1 MNDKPFG
8 IIYKAT
14 NIVNQK
20 VYIGQTVQT
29 LDKRK
34 SQHERMSK
42 NNPKFYFH
50 GAILKYG
57 ADNFIW
63 EKVFECTS
71 SDHLNEIETKL
82 ISDFNSQDKNFGYN
96 IDIGGKGCKR
106 SLDTIKKMIL
116 SRTGKK
122 ISEETK
128 KKISLAMSG
137 ENCMWHG
144 TDGPMFNKKHSEETK
159 KKMSEK
165 RKGMTHSL
173 QTREKIKNLKTKKVI
188 NTETGCVY
196 ESTKIVS
203 ELLNMN
209 ITTLRAMLN
218 GSNKNKTNYKYYEY
232 QRNN

>member
-1 MNDKPFG
+1 
-8 IIYKAT
+8 
-14 NIVNQK
+14 
-20 VYIGQTVQT
+20 
-29 LDKRK
+29 
-34 SQHERMSK
+34 MSK

-50 GAILKYG
+50 SAILKYG

-63 EKVFECTS
+63 EQVFECDS
-71 SDHLNEIETKL
+71 SDRLNEMEENTIL
-82 ISDFNSQDKNFGYN
+82 QYNSQDKNFGYN

-106 SLDTIKKMIL
+106 SVDTIKKMIL
-116 SRTGKK
+116 SRTGKSM
-122 ISEETK
+122 SEETK

-137 ENCMWHG
+137 KKCMWHG
-144 TDGPMFNKKHSEETK
+144 TNGPMFNKKHSEETK

-188 NTETGCVY
+188 NTKTGCVY

-218 GSNKNKTNYKYYEY
+218 GSNKNKTNFIYYG
-232 QRNN
+232 N